1 MAPIRNITIL
11 GGGTSGWMAAA
22 VLVRAFKPGL
32 CTVRLIESE
41 DIGIVGVGEATL
53 PQVRDFN
60 TFLGL
65 DEPEFMRAT
74 NATFKLGIEFRGW
87 GMSGS
92 YHHPF
97 GVHGQSAG
105 GIPFHQLWLRARTFM
120 DPGPIEDYSFPIRL
134 ARESRFDF
142 PIEDPKSIRSTYAYA
157 YHFDAVLYARYLR
170 QWCEARGVQRI
181 EGKVTGVNQNPET
194 GFVETLTLENGETV
208 GGDLFI
214 DCSGF
219 RAVIAGQTLNSGW
232 EDWTPWLP
240 CDRALAVPTERTED
254 LTPYTRATAREAGW
268 TWRIPLQHRTGNGY
282 VFSSRFT
289 TEDRARE
296 VLLGALD
303 ARAQAEPRLLR
314 FQAGRRTASWTK
326 NVIAL
331 GLASGFLEPLESTS
345 IYLSQ
350 IALTFLMRLMPDA
363 RFDPALADEFN
374 RLIDIEYERVRD
386 FLILHYHAN
395 TGSSGPLWDYVRS
408 MDVPDSLK
416 AKMEM
421 FRHRGH
427 VPHYKDGLFSPAS
440 WIAVFMGQD
449 VTPQAYDRQADAL
462 SQEALTRYLKD
473 LKRKIDTNL
482 AVLPSHADFVAGHCF
497 DPKAAEAAHV

>member
-1 MAPIRNITIL
+1 MTPIRNITIL

-22 VLVRAFKPGL
+22 VLSRAFTPDA
-32 CTVRLIESE
+32 CTIRLIESE
-41 DIGIVGVGEATL
+41 EIGIVGVGEATL

-60 TFLGL
+60 TWLGL
-65 DEPEFMRAT
+65 DEAEFMRAT
-74 NATFKLGIEFRGW
+74 NATFKLGIEFCGW
-87 GMSGS
+87 GTSGS

-105 GIPFHQLWLRARTFM
+105 GIPFHQLWLKARTFM
-120 DPGPIEDYSFPIRL
+120 DPGSIEDYAFPIRL
-134 ARESRFDF
+134 ARENRFDF
-142 PIEDPKSIRSTYAYA
+142 PVEDPKSIRSAYAYA

-181 EGKVTGVNQNPET
+181 EGQVTGVDQNAET
-194 GFVETLTLENGETV
+194 GFVERLTLASGKSV

-219 RAVIAGQTLNSGW
+219 RAVIAGQALNLGW

-240 CDRALAVPTERTED
+240 CDRALAVPCERTDD

-303 ARAQAEPRLLR
+303 APAQAEPRLLR
-314 FQAGRRTASWTK
+314 FQAGRRTASWHK

-350 IALTFLMRLMPDA
+350 IALTFLMRLMPDT
-363 RFDPALADEFN
+363 RFDPALAREFN

-395 TGSSGPLWDYVRS
+395 SASQGPLWDYVRA
-408 MDVPDSLK
+408 MPVPDSLK
-416 AKMEM
+416 EKMAL

-427 VPHYKDGLFSPAS
+427 VQQYKDGLFSPAS

-449 VTPQAYDRQADAL
+449 VMPQAYDRQADGL
-462 SQEALTRYLKD
+462 SEEALTGYLKD
-473 LKRKIDTNL
+473 LKRKIDSNL
-482 AVLPSHADFVAGHCF
+482 AVLPSHAEFVAAHCY
-497 DPKAAEAAHV
+497 DPNSGISHD